1 MSKIHYG
8 GAGHVDHHYGRS
20 VKNGVV
26 IPNAP
31 LPEGRQVEIQV
42 SDELDVPPEL
52 QEELAAWQQSSADAL
67 LLVERLAQE
76 SKANEK
82 G

>member
-1 MSKIHYG
+1 MSITITG
-8 GAGHVDHHYGRS
+8 V

-26 IPNAP
+26 LPDAP
-31 LPEGRQVEIQV
+31 LPEGKQVEIRV
-42 SDELDVPPEL
+42 NDEPDIPPEL
-52 QEELAAWQQSSADAL
+52 QEELAAWQRSSADAL

-76 SKANEK
+76 SEADEK

>member
-1 MSKIHYG
+1 MSITITG
-8 GAGHVDHHYGRS
+8 V

-31 LPEGRQVEIQV
+31 LPEGKQVEIHV
-42 SDELDVPPEL
+42 NDEPDVPPEL
-52 QEELAAWQQSSADAL
+52 QEELTAWQRSSADAL
-67 LLVERLAQE
+67 TLVERLAQE
-76 SKANEK
+76 SEANEK